1 MDKDT
6 KSLAECYQP
15 LFKLMSNE
23 YNLILLESEMQDVME
38 AVDQVRVNLNNFTSE
53 FNKFRDKL
61 FKDSGRSEG
70 LQERMDAWENERL
83 KKWENKIFSPEYNKG
98 IKPVFIN
105 KKTQDALDQHMKEFN
120 YAYNFGFHHRGGIE
134 AWLNE
139 GEITNKNYNTNQN
152 KNKMEKNYTDE
163 QKNIIRNYY
172 DHCIDL
178 GEDGEAINV
187 KEQFPEMFEKKKIYL
202 RATIESN
209 YLISA
214 EDIKIALDDTFGEEG
229 YEFDVKYEQ
238 RLYPEQDHLNDA
250 KGYVMGNPI
259 ASGGKMSPLL
269 HQEDK
274 EVLKEKKDNR
284 ADEWLKKIKEKKD
297 NREHLD
303 LRIEWDKSIYELN
316 GALIAK
322 DVLDSLELKFP
333 TLAKFLNY
341 TVAVLPDPVWEGQT
355 ELDQEAEDSQ
365 IKEVE
370 DHFVFIVKVI
380 KATSSQ
386 SWYNDNIGEAFNVTQ
401 CECRTKYFVM
411 KKEKNKWVKT
421 CLRLKAVDC
430 EIMG

>member
-1 MDKDT
+1 MSWDYDKW
-6 KSLAECYQP
+6 KELK
-15 LFKLMSNE
+15 KL
-23 YNLILLESEMQDVME
+23 
-38 AVDQVRVNLNNFTSE
+38 
-53 FNKFRDKL
+53 KDKL
-61 FKDSGRSEG
+61 FP
-70 LQERMDAWENERL
+70 
-83 KKWENKIFSPEYNKG
+83 PEYNKG
-98 IKPVFIN
+98 RKPVFIN
-105 KKTQDALDQHMKEFN
+105 KKIQDALDQHRREFN
-120 YAYNFGFHHRGGIE
+120 YAWNFGFHHKDI
-134 AWLNE
+134 
-139 GEITNKNYNTNQN
+139 NKFTNQN
-152 KNKMEKNYTDE
+152 KDKMEKNYTDE

-172 DHCIDL
+172 DHCIDV
-178 GEDGEAINV
+178 GESNEAIHV

-229 YEFDVKYEQ
+229 YEFDVKHGQ

-250 KGYVMGNPI
+250 KGYVMGD
-259 ASGGKMSPLL
+259 K
-269 HQEDK
+269 DK
-274 EVLKEKKDNR
+274 EE
-284 ADEWLKKIKEKKD
+284 LKKKKD

-303 LRIEWDKSIYELN
+303 LRIEWDRSTYGLN
-316 GALIAK
+316 GALKAE
-322 DVLDSLELKFP
+322 DVLNSINQRFP
-333 TLAKFLNY
+333 TLAKLYNF

-370 DHFVFIVKVI
+370 DNLVFIVKVI

-401 CECRTKYFVM
+401 CECGTKYFVV